1 MHCVA
6 YLNPCLILWRE
17 GSWDMVLKENL
28 LNNIYTAFYK
38 KPNLCHCLTF
48 EIICFA
54 ILMLLPEDFGQNIHV
69 SMQLSAISLKV
80 AFAFFPNSWILDPSE
95 RQANSVFF
103 FVLFCFLSPFFSPP
117 AKYLEKRWSLLA
129 YFVIELLFFAYMP
142 GYFLKHIVLIN
153 IAFQNHNFSTV
164 LLSTSWAN
172 AQAAGLLNWLDACF
186 QGMWHWREKIVFNF
200 TLWKSI
206 VKTGIQSSDN

>member
-1 MHCVA
+1 MFECTA

-17 GSWDMVLKENL
+17 GSWDMVLQENL

-117 AKYLEKRWSLLA
+117 SKVPWKEMIFTGLFCDWTIILCLYAWLFSEAYSSNKHSL
-129 YFVIELLFFAYMP
+129 P
-142 GYFLKHIVLIN
+142 
-153 IAFQNHNFSTV
+153 
-164 LLSTSWAN
+164 
-172 AQAAGLLNWLDACF
+172 
-186 QGMWHWREKIVFNF
+186 
-200 TLWKSI
+200 KS
-206 VKTGIQSSDN
+206 

>member
-103 FVLFCFLSPFFSPP
+103 FCF
-117 AKYLEKRWSLLA
+117 
-129 YFVIELLFFAYMP
+129 
-142 GYFLKHIVLIN
+142 
-153 IAFQNHNFSTV
+153 V
-164 LLSTSWAN
+164 LLSFPFFFPPQQSTLKRDDLYW
-172 AQAAGLLNWLDACF
+172 LILWLNYYSLPICLVTFW
-186 QGMWHWREKIVFNF
+186 
-200 TLWKSI
+200 SI
-206 VKTGIQSSDN
+206 

>member
-17 GSWDMVLKENL
+17 GSWDMVLQENL

-80 AFAFFPNSWILDPSE
+80 AFAFFPNSWILVFSE

-103 FVLFCFLSPFFSPP
+103 FCF
-117 AKYLEKRWSLLA
+117 
-129 YFVIELLFFAYMP
+129 
-142 GYFLKHIVLIN
+142 
-153 IAFQNHNFSTV
+153 V
-164 LLSTSWAN
+164 LLSFPFFFPPQQSTLKRDDLYW
-172 AQAAGLLNWLDACF
+172 LILWLNYYSLPICLVTFW
-186 QGMWHWREKIVFNF
+186 
-200 TLWKSI
+200 SI
-206 VKTGIQSSDN
+206 